1 MAWTYAGDPAHSALD
16 EVRFLVGDTIQTE
29 TWTLQDE
36 EITYLIGLSPT
47 NVTLA
52 AARAAEAICGK
63 FARMQASKSIG
74 DLSISWSN
82 RYSQFKEVAGTL
94 KARASLKAVPVHVT
108 GMSQAAKADANA
120 DTDRIAPA
128 GRIDGMSQD
137 ISSNPLTAQD

>member
-1 MAWTYAGDPAHSALD
+1 MSWTYSGNPASSSLD
-16 EVRFLVGDTIQTE
+16 AVRFLTGDTVQTE
-29 TWTLQDE
+29 SWTLSNE

-47 NVTLA
+47 NVYLA
-52 AARAAEAICGK
+52 AARAAEAVVSK
-63 FARMQASKSIG
+63 FGSMQQSKTIG

-82 RYSQFKEVAGTL
+82 RFTQFQEVARSL
-94 KARASLKAVPVHVT
+94 KARATLTSVAVYVT
-108 GMSQAAKADANA
+108 GMSQAEKADANA